1 MHIGLPSGACFH
13 SMNGDANTRPERVRR
28 QPAALLV
35 ACSPHESV
43 DAAISVHV
51 TAPDTVRQHEIVDPE
66 PAPPRPA
73 EVNSSSWQW
82 WVPRG
87 IVVLLAS
94 LVVAGA
100 VYLISNRVA
109 ARYQSSATVRVSVQ
123 ATSGISDPAVTAA
136 NDLASQFAQLASS
149 APVLKAAA
157 TRLGV
162 AASTLEGT
170 VTAGTIAAQNLVR
183 ISVTGSSPTQAQER
197 ATAVAKGFVKY
208 IDRIDSRQV
217 GTYERAVTTK
227 LAPLAREIAAA
238 RKRLLLSTNVEAQR
252 NATVLLS
259 GLLSQ
264 QQTVLSSVAQAA
276 AAAQPSLQ
284 LVAPGAGGSKIS
296 PKPSLYAGV
305 GFLATLILLGRFL
318 YVIGMRRSR
327 LREAPS

>member
-1 MHIGLPSGACFH
+1 
-13 SMNGDANTRPERVRR
+13 MNGDASPRHERARR
-28 QPAALLV
+28 QPAAPLV

-66 PAPPRPA
+66 PALPRPA
-73 EVNSSSWQW
+73 EANSSSWQW
-82 WVPRG
+82 WLPRG
-87 IVVLLAS
+87 IVVLLVS

-149 APVLKAAA
+149 APVLEAAA

-183 ISVTGSSPTQAQER
+183 ISATGSSPTQAQER
-197 ATAVAKGFVKY
+197 ATAVGKGFVTY
-208 IDRIDSRQV
+208 IDAIDSRQV

-238 RKRLLLSTNVEAQR
+238 RKRLLSTNVEAQR

-264 QQTVLSSVAQAA
+264 QQTVLSSVAQAS

-284 LVAPGAGGSKIS
+284 LVAPGARGSKIS
-296 PKPSLYAGV
+296 PKPSLYAGI
-305 GFLATLILLGRFL
+305 GLLASLLVLGRFL
-318 YVIGMRRSR
+318 YVLGMRRPT
-327 LREAPS
+327 LREAPV